1 MAGRRLSN
9 SGITVVY
16 DGDCPLCSA
25 YVARMRL
32 HEAAG
37 QMKLLDARQ
46 VPDLVMEL
54 QRDGYRLDD
63 GLLLAIGDNYFHGAA
78 AMNVLALMSS
88 RSGWFNRLNYRL
100 FRSRR
105 LTSMLYPLLVAGRR
119 GLLWLLGRKPLMPT
133 DNQHSN

>member
-1 MAGRRLSN
+1 
-9 SGITVVY
+9 
-16 DGDCPLCSA
+16 
-25 YVARMRL
+25 
-32 HEAAG
+32 
-37 QMKLLDARQ
+37 MKLLDARQ

-63 GLLLAIGDNYFHGAA
+63 GLLLAIGNNYFHGAA
-78 AMNVLALMSS
+78 AINVMAMMSS

-100 FRSRR
+100 FRSRC
-105 LTSMLYPLLVAGRR
+105 LTNMLYPLLVAGRK